1 MYLVKGS
8 KEREQTVHRPER
20 RMCLTCWAS
29 TGYHPCWN
37 RGHSNGK
44 LSLCNQGDEITGLVG
59 ILESQAL
66 TLREM
71 EARRV
76 TPSGDLVVNRC

>member
-29 TGYHPCWN
+29 TGYHLYWN
-37 RGHSNGK
+37 GEHRSGK
-44 LSLCNQGDEITGLVG
+44 LSLCNQGDEITDLVA
-59 ILESQAL
+59 ILGSQAL